1 MVGRYA
7 QQVSSRITVW
17 RVGHI
22 IYRASHVKLPT
33 CWFITKPKQHKAL
46 SSSCLGWQVTLAF
59 KKKSKTKHRKKLR
72 SPPPKTKESNN
83 KKNPSPK
90 PRNLHH
96 NPEKKS
102 HILAEISNREI
113 ILQNIGSMVNLK
125 NSFLEAYGW
134 MKGRTSEI
142 SKQLTRYII
151 NWNKYTQ

>member
-1 MVGRYA
+1 MEGGAHYLQGESCETTHLLIHYKTKTA
-7 QQVSSRITVW
+7 QGSI
-17 RVGHI
+17 
-22 IYRASHVKLPT
+22 L
-33 CWFITKPKQHKAL
+33 
-46 SSSCLGWQVTLAF
+46 SSCLGWQVTLAF

-113 ILQNIGSMVNLK
+113 ILQNIGRIYKSLP
-125 NSFLEAYGW
+125 FI
-134 MKGRTSEI
+134 R
-142 SKQLTRYII
+142 
-151 NWNKYTQ
+151 